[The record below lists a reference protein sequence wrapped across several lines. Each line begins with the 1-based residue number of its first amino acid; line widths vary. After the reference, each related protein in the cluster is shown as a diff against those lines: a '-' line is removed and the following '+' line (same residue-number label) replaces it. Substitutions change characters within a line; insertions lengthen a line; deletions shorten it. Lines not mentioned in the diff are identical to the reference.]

1 MRNKNRIIAVA
12 MAMAMAMERFS
23 QCTEKLT
30 TTSSKT
36 LKAVEDFGKVSE
48 LKRYPV
54 SQSKFHK

>member
-48 LKRYPV
+48 LKHYPV

>member
-1 MRNKNRIIAVA
+1 MRNKNRIIAV
-12 MAMAMAMERFS
+12 AMAMAMERFS

-48 LKRYPV
+48 LKHYPV